1 LPSEET
7 VLSLVNDSVRDAV
20 RKARWKYVKP
30 PLIILV
36 VLVISP
42 AIYFSFSG
50 IATFF
55 IVMPDV
61 LFISAVLVMFFGAWY
76 DFGASNYMKEL
87 KDFYRRSVSQAD
99 MVYIN
104 RQQLIMTL
112 IYLLIGLLYIT
123 TGIAIYLLAPFA

>member
-1 LPSEET
+1 MPSEET